1 MNGGQGA
8 PAHRSGPAGP
18 DGDWLDLV
26 GEGGG
31 LAARSRALLDTMHAD
46 DRRDAL
52 TLIEAIEGAT
62 QRQEREVLVDACAEL
77 RELLYFVDGSDG
89 GAA

>member
-1 MNGGQGA
+1 
-8 PAHRSGPAGP
+8 
-18 DGDWLDLV
+18 
-26 GEGGG
+26 
-31 LAARSRALLDTMHAD
+31 MHAD